1 MVFNEL
7 ILKCSSQLKRAINA
21 ITYDLALLCVLLDAG
36 TRSAG
41 AVGGGSGQCQGDIDS
56 CTNRRV
62 VEWKF
67 SELDKD
73 KDMEL
78 KRKELKTLRY
88 LVNKLVEPYACAL
101 SFLDYCDW
109 DSNKK
114 IGLPEWSKCLRVVH
128 ITANG
133 NNSE

>member
-1 MVFNEL
+1 MF
-7 ILKCSSQLKRAINA
+7 
-21 ITYDLALLCVLLDAG
+21 LDAG
-36 TRSAG
+36 TRSA

-114 IGLPEWSKCLRVVH
+114 IALPEWSKCLRIVH
-128 ITANG
+128 ISANG